1 MPGFVAVDQNEK
13 DIMKSNRGLN
23 HCGGFTLIELL
34 VVIAIIAILA
44 AMLLPA
50 LARSKE
56 KGRQAAC
63 MSNLCQI
70 GLALHLYAEDN
81 GGWLPTTTHGSSTN
95 ASWIY
100 QLSGQL
106 ANVDRIRI
114 CHSDPKRED
123 RLAAHAAS
131 YTLNEYTAVDLTDPF
146 GRLLETYRR
155 LDLLRSPSTTITTFE
170 ISDAVGV
177 NVMNDH
183 THSRKWTNGW
193 SAVTADIQPTRHG
206 SSANYLF
213 ADGHVEN
220 LAAAKLKARIAAG
233 DNFAKP
239 TR

>member
-1 MPGFVAVDQNEK
+1 MKHTVAPRP
-13 DIMKSNRGLN
+13 RGA
-23 HCGGFTLIELL
+23 FTLIELL
-34 VVIAIIAILA
+34 VVIAIIAVLA
-44 AMLLPA
+44 SLLLPA
-50 LARSKE
+50 LARAKE

-63 MSNLCQI
+63 MSNLRQI
-70 GLALHLYAEDN
+70 GLALRMYAEDN
-81 GGWLPTTTHGSSTN
+81 NGWLPTTTHGGNTN

-100 QLSGQL
+100 QLAGQL

-114 CHSDPKRED
+114 CPSDPKREE
-123 RLAAHAAS
+123 RLTARAAS

-155 LDLLRSPSTTITTFE
+155 LDRLRFPSGTITTFE
-170 ISDAVGV
+170 IADAVGV

-193 SAVTADIQPTRHG
+193 SAVTADIQPKRHG

-220 LAAAKLKARIAAG
+220 LAAAKLEQRIAAG

-239 TR
+239 PQ